1 MIMNSEKKVNKVL
14 AIKEGIL
21 SAFAFGPK
29 DINLEMIRE
38 AHKKTYV
45 YIDVNGENIFLIPVD
60 HKKQVYYD
68 LNHQCFVPAED
79 LETEYIRELKLNVPS
94 DELKEYIS
102 IFFSNY
108 DFIMELETKYVEH
121 LQKVKELLKHV
132 VVFQVQSNVMFED
145 ANERIM
151 NAFEDD
157 KAKREY
163 LQEYLEK
170 TNQILQYRKKLVGP
184 TEKHEI
190 GTLVYGYQIEPGSD
204 FVYLLDEHS
213 VRFPVVSMKDIQN
226 DELPEYYAV
235 KESIKPL
242 NKKGLSSPV
251 DVNYFYHQ
259 LMAFYTS
266 KIDIYQSSYENQEAV
281 KKLSMKKF

>member
-1 MIMNSEKKVNKVL
+1 MNTEKKVNKVS

-21 SAFAFGPK
+21 SAFAFGTK

-38 AHKKTYV
+38 SKKTPYV
-45 YIDVNGENIFLIPVD
+45 YLDANGDNIFLIPVD

-68 LNHQCFVPAED
+68 LNHQCFIPAED
-79 LETEYIRELKLNVPS
+79 LETEYVRKLKLNVAS
-94 DELKEYIS
+94 DELTEYIS
-102 IFFSNY
+102 LFFSHY
-108 DFIMELETKYVEH
+108 DFIMQLETKYVEH

-151 NAFEDD
+151 NSLEDD
-157 KAKREY
+157 RLQQEY
-163 LQEYLEK
+163 IEEYLEK
-170 TNQILQYRKKLVGP
+170 TNQILQYRKKLVGVS
-184 TEKHEI
+184 EKQEI
-190 GTLVYGYQIEPGSD
+190 GTLVYGYQVEPGSY

-213 VRFPVVSMKDIQN
+213 VRFPVVPAREVKN
-226 DELPEYYAV
+226 EELPEYYAV

-242 NKKGLSSPV
+242 NKQGLASPL

-259 LMAFYTS
+259 LMSFYTS
-266 KIDIYQSSYENQEAV
+266 KIDVYQSSYENKEAI